1 MRTQTHT
8 VATLDV
14 PKEMWDY
21 IAKQLRDAGYD
32 HAFDGKTIDMT
43 GIGLVAKPLY
53 KATLKTRA
61 EMERDIPRELLGWWH
76 DVCPGKTLTLRDAT
90 ADDLE
95 RVCLVKGSSRN
106 PSDYLCENTEFG
118 SLVSRAAIAELKEIQ

>member
-1 MRTQTHT
+1 MRTHTHT
-8 VATLDV
+8 IATLDV

-32 HAFDGKTIDMT
+32 HAFDGKMIDMT

-76 DVCPGKTLTLRDAT
+76 DVCPGATLTLRDAT
-90 ADDLE
+90 ADDVA
-95 RVCLVKGSSRN
+95 RCTLVESASRN
-106 PSDYLCENTEFG
+106 PADYLCENFDRG
-118 SLVSRAAIAELKEIQ
+118 CLVNRAAIADLQEIQ